1 METIKTNLATTAIFS
16 DDGTKRYLLTKTW
29 DTDKP
34 TLAIIMLAP
43 SEASGVILDSTTMLV
58 LNNAARMGYGG
69 VTILNLFATLN
80 DFDLR
85 KAELDDEENL
95 KIIVSAAKSADIL
108 IYAAG
113 VGKAKNKLFQERQKQ
128 VLTALRAMEHKLFC
142 LCDARGEARLQH
154 PLSPAVRT
162 WELSP
167 MKVEELVKEEEVK
180 PEPAKKSKTPTKKE
194 ACAE

>member
-29 DTDKP
+29 ETDKP
-34 TLAIIMLAP
+34 KLAIIMLSP
-43 SEASGVILDSTTMLV
+43 SEASGVVLDSTTMLV

-80 DFDLR
+80 DFALK

-95 KIIVSAAKSADIL
+95 KIIVSAAKSADIV

-113 VGKAKNKLFQERQKQ
+113 VGKANNKLFQERQKQ
-128 VLTALRAMEHKLFC
+128 VLDALQPMEHKLFC
-142 LCDARGEARLQH
+142 LCDKEGKARLQH
-154 PLSPAVRT
+154 PLSPAVRI

-167 MKVEELVKEEEVK
+167 LKVEELLPKEESK
-180 PEPAKKSKTPTKKE
+180 PEPAKKSKQSAKKE
-194 ACAE
+194 EPAT